1 MRTFLN
7 KLGSLISLF
16 FVIGICFSMSFANPR
31 KDLDETLELKTFQ
44 RMIDSQEF
52 DAVLERAQAFLL
64 NLNEENN
71 LFSIAS
77 YFAGVAS
84 FEKKNYLQSSRFFL
98 NYKSNENVGEL
109 DELANF
115 YRALNL
121 VRLGYKRPAL
131 KALNQFKEKYTNS
144 YFYPEVIYQISLINY
159 GFNNAKEALKSLNK
173 LTVFHSDNDLKIR
186 SHILKGKVFTSLNRY
201 PEAEAEFLKAKNFSD
216 SDESNYYN
224 DALCLLVKASGQQYR
239 WSDSLYYYEQLMAN
253 NPSQFQKV
261 RAAAYVMI
269 SMEQMDKIDEGINAL
284 EQSLFEFK
292 EPYLYDVCHES
303 INVYLSY
310 LRKKHTSESVNSRI
324 KNLFSESNDE
334 NPLIELWAFVGLEF
348 LENTKLKNNSEIK
361 VYYQNIVERFE
372 FDSLSNR
379 SLVKIAD
386 YFFKIDPQ
394 TSINCYRKIIS
405 RGNSEYILVS
415 LLRLHKLYTQKNLN
429 ELIKSTEQELHYAAS
444 VYGDVFFQS
453 LTEDEKNLFKRIM
466 DSQKKSNLDSNN
478 ISEILRRLI
487 LPKRL
492 ALRKIAKLD

>member
-173 LTVFHSDNDLKIR
+173 LTSFI
-186 SHILKGKVFTSLNRY
+186 
-201 PEAEAEFLKAKNFSD
+201 
-216 SDESNYYN
+216 
-224 DALCLLVKASGQQYR
+224 
-239 WSDSLYYYEQLMAN
+239 
-253 NPSQFQKV
+253 
-261 RAAAYVMI
+261 
-269 SMEQMDKIDEGINAL
+269 
-284 EQSLFEFK
+284 
-292 EPYLYDVCHES
+292 
-303 INVYLSY
+303 
-310 LRKKHTSESVNSRI
+310 
-324 KNLFSESNDE
+324 
-334 NPLIELWAFVGLEF
+334 
-348 LENTKLKNNSEIK
+348 
-361 VYYQNIVERFE
+361 
-372 FDSLSNR
+372 
-379 SLVKIAD
+379 
-386 YFFKIDPQ
+386 
-394 TSINCYRKIIS
+394 
-405 RGNSEYILVS
+405 
-415 LLRLHKLYTQKNLN
+415 
-429 ELIKSTEQELHYAAS
+429 LIKT
-444 VYGDVFFQS
+444 
-453 LTEDEKNLFKRIM
+453 
-466 DSQKKSNLDSNN
+466 
-478 ISEILRRLI
+478 
-487 LPKRL
+487 
-492 ALRKIAKLD
+492 